1 MTVNIQFLL
10 SVIEAFASYDGP
22 AGACEVLV
30 FSSWILLDIIFHT
43 IAEVQQNIL
52 PYHCYMYD
60 RKISVRFVA
69 NKV

>member
-10 SVIEAFASYDGP
+10 SKLYVNEAFASYDGP

-52 PYHCYMYD
+52 PYH
-60 RKISVRFVA
+60 
-69 NKV
+69 